1 MCINAISGCKDI
13 AIIAF
18 CCIDQSVAFSSQL
31 NYLYTSLRTVVASND
46 QLPFQGILFSLNAR
60 NSRQEYISLEL
71 NEGRLEL
78 VHSLPNGSKIIDI
91 PAKINDGHWH
101 QLAIRYVWEE
111 LFQFSAFSGSVLPWN
126 IYETL
131 IAYCYFLHQ
140 QKISLLKFAAF
151 LVGKFSSSK
160 Y

>member
-1 MCINAISGCKDI
+1 M
-13 AIIAF
+13 
-18 CCIDQSVAFSSQL
+18 
-31 NYLYTSLRTVVASND
+31 ASND

-101 QLAIRYVWEE
+101 QLAIRYV
-111 LFQFSAFSGSVLPWN
+111 
-126 IYETL
+126 
-131 IAYCYFLHQ
+131 
-140 QKISLLKFAAF
+140 
-151 LVGKFSSSK
+151 
-160 Y
+160 